1 VALLFQLN
9 SAKDLSMRKVINTE
23 KAPSA
28 IGSYSQAI
36 EAGQMIYLSG
46 QIPMDPATMALVEGD
61 ASKQVA
67 QIFENIKTVLLAA
80 NSSLDEVVKLTVYLT
95 QLSDVTAVNEEIA
108 RYFKQPFPA
117 RTTIQVT
124 ALPKNATVEIEA
136 IAVRH
141 L

>member
-1 VALLFQLN
+1 
-9 SAKDLSMRKVINTE
+9 MRKVINTE